1 MAEKR
6 PKSRKARGLLALAK
20 ALKQKEKE
28 NGTRI
33 NVITSKDLHYSDPIG
48 PDIDQPEGLRKFAQ
62 KKVDELGLDS
72 SKIVRGRDIEGKEGL
87 PLLLFHR
94 SYGDP
99 FKKFNLVENLNK
111 GTKSN
116 YNFISTGLNLKP
128 FKEGGQWVK
137 AKEYNYPNIKVMGE
151 VGPGAR
157 VLVGVGKVNKIFDYD
172 NPKQVNEVINV
183 LRKKRRKQIAKNKKD
198 AGYTFNQEDKDQLE
212 NSLRVQREQIS
223 YGNYSDIENEQV
235 LDVLQELGYDSF
247 TTFEGGKNVML
258 LKPNE
263 QFIPL
268 FDPLKTSTVGFAKGG
283 RVERNPYDYEPRG
296 I

>member
-20 ALKQKEKE
+20 AIKEKKTE
-28 NGTRI
+28 RTSGARLNVSNQIDAPNAFGTLERTMA
-33 NVITSKDLHYSDPIG
+33 V
-48 PDIDQPEGLRKFAQ
+48 DQPKGLRKFAQ

-72 SKIVRGRDIEGKEGL
+72 SKIVGEGKEGL

-99 FKKFNLVENLNK
+99 FKDD
-111 GTKSN
+111 GYWT
-116 YNFISTGLNLKP
+116 
-128 FKEGGQWVK
+128 K
-137 AKEYNYPNIKVMGE
+137 AKDYNYPNMKAMGQ

-157 VLVGVGKVNKIFDYD
+157 VLVGVGKVDKIFDYD
-172 NPKQVNEVINV
+172 NPKQVKEVINV
-183 LRKKRRKQIAKNKKD
+183 LRKKRLARYKHDAKAKEKL
-198 AGYTFNQEDKDQLE
+198 ED
-212 NSLRVQREQIS
+212 SLRIQRDEIS
-223 YGNYSDIENEQV
+223 RGNYASIENEQFQ
-235 LDVLQELGYDSF
+235 DILQDLGYDSF
-247 TTFEGGKNVML
+247 TTFEEGKNVML

>member
-20 ALKQKEKE
+20 AIKEKKTE
-28 NGTRI
+28 RTSGARLNVSNQIDAPNAFGTLERTMA
-33 NVITSKDLHYSDPIG
+33 V
-48 PDIDQPEGLRKFAQ
+48 DQPKGLRKFAQ

-72 SKIVRGRDIEGKEGL
+72 SKIVGEGKEGL

-99 FKKFNLVENLNK
+99 FKEFNLVEDLNK
-111 GTKSN
+111 GKKSD
-116 YNFISTGLNLKP
+116 YNFISTGLNLQP
-128 FKEGGQWVK
+128 FKDDGYWTK
-137 AKEYNYPNIKVMGE
+137 AKDYNYPNMKAMGQ

-157 VLVGVGKVNKIFDYD
+157 VLVGVGKVDKIFDYD
-172 NPKQVNEVINV
+172 NPKQVKEVINV
-183 LRKKRRKQIAKNKKD
+183 LRKKRLARYKHDAKAKEKL
-198 AGYTFNQEDKDQLE
+198 ED
-212 NSLRVQREQIS
+212 SLRIQRDEIS
-223 YGNYSDIENEQV
+223 RGNYASIENEQFQ
-235 LDVLQELGYDSF
+235 DILQDLGYDSF
-247 TTFEGGKNVML
+247 TTFEEGKNVML